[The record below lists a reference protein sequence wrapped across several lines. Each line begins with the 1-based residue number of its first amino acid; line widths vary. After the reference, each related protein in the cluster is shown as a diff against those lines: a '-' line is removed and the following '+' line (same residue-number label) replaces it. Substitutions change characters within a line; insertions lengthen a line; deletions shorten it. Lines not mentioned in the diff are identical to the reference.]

1 MEFSRWDEAEVQR
14 VIAAGES
21 SHVEFKDDAAHNDRL
36 AREIVAFANFKG
48 GVILLGVADDG
59 TLVGLTRND
68 NEERVMNLCS
78 TIIEPR
84 LIPEYETLIVA
95 GKRIALIHVET
106 GREKPYA
113 VLQQGRRAY
122 YIRVGSSSREST
134 QRELMRMFQDT
145 ALLHFEVLPTMADL
159 SDLDR
164 PLLYEYFSQYR
175 GITLTD
181 FQDDELQR
189 TLINSSLM
197 TEQGQ
202 LTVVGCVL
210 FAKDPLR
217 FYAGAGASFAVID
230 GNDRADPLIEVV
242 QYTRSLFENL
252 DWLFRLF
259 RVYNQARV
267 NGLAENGQRIEET
280 AYPANVFR
288 EMIVNAC
295 IHRDYSIEGSPI
307 RVFWYR
313 DTLEVRSPGLL
324 PNSLTVEKMK
334 MGVNYYRN
342 PVLMSYVYD
351 KGLIER
357 LGRGVRMMF
366 AAMQKHNGTEPEIL
380 EENGEVVVRIQRKQW
395 T

>member
-1 MEFSRWDEAEVQR
+1 MQPSGWNETEVQR

-21 SHVEFKDDAAHNDRL
+21 SRVEFKEDAVHNDRL
-36 AREIVAFANFKG
+36 AREIVALANFKG
-48 GVILLGVADDG
+48 GIILLGVADDG

-68 NEERVMNLCS
+68 NEERIMNLCS

-84 LIPEYETLIVA
+84 LIPEYETLIID
-95 GKRIALIHVET
+95 GKRIALIQIEA

-134 QRELMRMFQDT
+134 PRELMRMFQDAT
-145 ALLHFEVLPTMADL
+145 LLHFELLPTTAGL
-159 SDLDR
+159 ADLDR
-164 PLLYEYFSQYR
+164 PSLYEYFFQYR
-175 GITLTD
+175 GINLTD
-181 FQDDELQR
+181 FQDGELQR

-202 LTVVGCVL
+202 LTVAGCLL
-210 FAKDPLR
+210 FAKDALR
-217 FYAGAGASFAVID
+217 FYAGAGAAFAVID
-230 GNDRADPLIEVV
+230 GNERTDPLIEVV
-242 QYTRSLFENL
+242 QCSRSLFENL

-259 RVYNQARV
+259 RNYNQSHV

-280 AYPANVFR
+280 AYPVNVFR
-288 EMIVNAC
+288 EMVVNAF
-295 IHRDYSIEGSPI
+295 IHRDYAIEGSPI

-313 DTLEVRSPGLL
+313 DFLEVRSPGLL

-357 LGRGVRMMF
+357 LGRGVRLMF
-366 AAMQKHNGTEPEIL
+366 AVMQKHNGTEPEIV
-380 EENGEVVVRIQRKQW
+380 EESGEVVVRIRKKRW
-395 T
+395 